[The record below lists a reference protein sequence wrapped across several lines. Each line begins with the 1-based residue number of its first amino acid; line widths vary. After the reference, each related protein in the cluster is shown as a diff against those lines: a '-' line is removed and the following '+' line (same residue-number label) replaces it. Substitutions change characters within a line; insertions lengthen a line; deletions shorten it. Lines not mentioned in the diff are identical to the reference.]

1 MGLDVFPRMRG
12 VRGTP
17 DLRRDRLTDATVT
30 EPTKLWFLL
39 DRSGSMSALSQDV
52 IGGFN
57 TFVAD
62 QAREPGRAHLTLVQ
76 FDSEAPFEIIHN
88 ATPIEDVPELTA
100 DIYRP
105 RGMTPLLDAIGKLIE
120 HADERIEARSRDDRP
135 AEDQLVVIFSDG
147 LENASSRYDRTQV
160 AELISNR
167 QESGWEFVF
176 MGANQDSYL
185 EGGRIGVAHESISNF
200 EASAAGTS
208 AAFQS
213 ISRAT
218 SEYRGRTRVERRRHS
233 GTFYGGT
240 REAEIAMGGRSGRVD
255 SPRQRRGVPNLERAA
270 VGRPISRLGISL
282 FPVYLLGNDLP
293 EIATGPNSGLVI
305 EELQASTVPSLEVA
319 NPTNRPILIPE
330 GEQLVGG
337 LQDRVLNTS
346 VLVAPSTHL
355 DIPVSCLE
363 QGRWGDRRDFGHGR
377 AFAPRR
383 TRRAKNASVAD
394 SVRREGSRRSD
405 QAAVWNVID
414 QELAHL
420 GVDSGTRA
428 VRDAEQFLRRD
439 RQRAH
444 VIRRLAGR
452 GPLPGQCG
460 VVVAHGRRVV
470 AIEVF
475 GNHDLLLPHWE
486 GLVRCH
492 LLERPTAD
500 GYPSATLAL
509 HRIRRFATATAVTN
523 RGVGLGTELHVND
536 RRTVGQALTHQ
547 GAIVHASAFMI
558 G

>member
-1 MGLDVFPRMRG
+1 M
-12 VRGTP
+12 
-17 DLRRDRLTDATVT
+17 TDETVT

-39 DRSGSMSALSQDV
+39 DRSGSMRRLTEDV

-57 TFVAD
+57 TFVTD

-76 FDSEAPFEIIHN
+76 FDSEAPFEIIHD
-88 ATPIEDVPELTA
+88 AARIEDVPELTA
-100 DIYRP
+100 GIYRP

-120 HADERIEARSRDDRP
+120 HADERIEARSRDERP

-147 LENASSRYDRTQV
+147 LENASSKYSRARV
-160 AELISNR
+160 AELISLR
-167 QESGWEFVF
+167 QEAGWEFVF

-185 EGGRIGVAHESISNF
+185 EGGRIGVQRESISNF
-200 EASAAGTS
+200 EPSSEGTE
-208 AAFQS
+208 AAFRS
-213 ISRAT
+213 ISRAA
-218 SEYRGRTRVERRRHS
+218 SEYRGKTRVERTRDS
-233 GTFYGGT
+233 GTFFGGT
-240 REAEIAMGGRSGRVD
+240 REAEDVIQTRGGRAGL
-255 SPRQRRGVPNLERAA
+255 PKQRRGIPNLERAA
-270 VGRPISRLGISL
+270 VGRPITRLGISL

-305 EELQASTVPSLEVA
+305 EELQASRVPSLEVA
-319 NPTNRPILIPE
+319 NPTKHPILVPE
-330 GEQLVGG
+330 GEQLIGG

-363 QGRWGDRRDFGHGR
+363 QGRWGARREFAHGR

-394 SVRREGSRRSD
+394 SVRREGSRGSD

-444 VIRRLAGR
+444 TIRRLARR

-475 GNHDLLLPHWE
+475 GNQDLLLPHWE
-486 GLVRCH
+486 GLVRSH
-492 LLERPTAD
+492 LLERPTAN
-500 GYPSATLAL
+500 GHPSATLAL
-509 HRIRRFATATAVTN
+509 HRIGRFARAAAMAN
-523 RGVGLGTELHVND
+523 RGVGLGSELHVND
-536 RRTVGQALTHQ
+536 RRTVGQALIHQ
-547 GAIVHASAFMI
+547 GAVVHASAFMI

>member
-1 MGLDVFPRMRG
+1 
-12 VRGTP
+12 
-17 DLRRDRLTDATVT
+17 LTDATVT

-39 DRSGSMSALSQDV
+39 DRSGSMSDLTQDV

-62 QAREPGRAHLTLVQ
+62 QAAEPGTAHLTLVQ
-76 FDSEAPFEIIHN
+76 FDTQDSFEIIHD
-88 ATPIEDVPELTA
+88 AARIEDVPALNS

-105 RGMTPLLDAIGKLIE
+105 RGGTPLLDAIGDLIE
-120 HADERIEARSRDDRP
+120 HADRRTDARSLDDRP

-147 LENASSRYDRTQV
+147 MENASSKYSRARV
-160 AELISNR
+160 AELISLR
-167 QESGWEFVF
+167 QEAGWEFVF

-185 EGGRIGVAHESISNF
+185 EAGRIGVSRESTSNY
-200 EASAAGTS
+200 AATAVGTS

-218 SEYRGRTRVERRRHS
+218 REFRGKTRVERTRDS
-233 GTFYGGT
+233 GTFFGGT
-240 REAEIAMGGRSGRVD
+240 REAEDVMRDGGGPARV
-255 SPRQRRGVPNLERAA
+255 PKRRRGIPNLERAA
-270 VGRPISRLGISL
+270 VGRPITRLGISL

-305 EELQASTVPSLEVA
+305 EELQASRVPSLEVA

-330 GEQLVGG
+330 GEQLISG

-363 QGRWGDRRDFGHGR
+363 QGRWGDLRAFGRGR

-405 QAAVWNVID
+405 QAAVWNAVD
-414 QELAHL
+414 EELAHL
-420 GVDSGTRA
+420 GVHSGTRA

-444 VIRRLAGR
+444 AIRSLARR

-470 AIEVF
+470 TIEVF

-486 GLVRCH
+486 GLVRSH
-492 LLERPTAD
+492 LMERPTAN
-500 GYPSATLAL
+500 GRPSASLVL
-509 HRIRRFATATAVTN
+509 HRIRRFAGAAKLVN
-523 RGVGLGTELHVND
+523 RGVGLGTEVHVND
-536 RRTVGQALTHQ
+536 RRTVGQALTHR